1 MDDIL
6 ERIKLILDKE
16 GISPSELAD
25 SLGIGRPLLSHIF
38 SGRNKPSLQVVLKIL
53 ETYPAYSANWLL
65 TGKEAAND
73 FKKTPLKIEV
83 QDNPKTDF
91 VENTIVNKSESQPEL
106 PKTKNAKTLPKEQP
120 EVVLLMFEDK
130 TFESYKLRK

>member
-65 TGKEAAND
+65 TGKEGAND
-73 FKKTPLKIEV
+73 FKNTPSKIEV
-83 QDNPKTDF
+83 LDNPKTDF